1 MAIYSKFSHWT
12 WWFSIVIL
20 CYVGLP
26 AGISEN
32 GYIISGIEIRKG
44 GDSPAPLQGD
54 LVADMMVYS
63 SYASCFFGDQNPL
76 YVYIVRML
84 INQPT

>member
-1 MAIYSKFSHWT
+1 M
-12 WWFSIVIL
+12 
-20 CYVGLP
+20 
-26 AGISEN
+26 SEN
-32 GYIISGIEIRKG
+32 GYIVSGSEIRKG

-63 SYASCFFGDQNPL
+63 AHAPWFFVDQNPQN
-76 YVYIVRML
+76 VYIVRML